1 MSILNKYNYAKSVC
15 LICTIVLSASV
26 ALAQT
31 QPAAQAPATAKK
43 AAKKNAD
50 KKNKYDG
57 MSLIPA
63 GTFWM
68 GAPDTDSRSR
78 DDERPRHKVYL
89 DAFYIDKYDVTVRD
103 YAVCVRAGKCTPP
116 ITDAELE
123 KKNTDD
129 YNTAVGNK
137 SDKKISSLY
146 SDADPYNLKP
156 DCSWGKVDRDNYPV
170 DCVTWDQA
178 KAYCEWENKRLPTE
192 AEWEKAARGGTDT
205 RWSFGNDPSV
215 ADQYEW
221 CLEDA
226 DEYKKAHTHPVGQKK
241 PNQYDLYDM
250 YGNMDQWVS
259 DLYAPDYYS
268 KSPLKN
274 PKGAKHGDNQW
285 GDSRVARGS
294 NAKTQCVETRAA
306 MREQADAASAGG
318 SFRCAVN

>member
-1 MSILNKYNYAKSVC
+1 MSILNRYNYAKSV
-15 LICTIVLSASV
+15 LFIATIALTTSI

-43 AAKKNAD
+43 AAKKTSD

-116 ITDAELE
+116 LTDAELIKWNQDE
-123 KKNTDD
+123 YDAEMGKKSEPLSDD
-129 YNTAVGNK
+129 SPAK
-137 SDKKISSLY
+137 F
-146 SDADPYNLKP
+146 KP
-156 DCSWGKVDRDNYPV
+156 DCSWGKVGRDNYPV
-170 DCVTWDQA
+170 DCVTWDQS
-178 KAYCEWENKRLPTE
+178 KAYCEWRNKRLPTE

-205 RWSFGNDPSV
+205 RWSFGDDPSL

-221 CLEDA
+221 CLHTGDA
-226 DEYKKAHTHPVGQKK
+226 YKTAHTHPVGQKK
-241 PNQYDLYDM
+241 PNQYGLYDM
-250 YGNMDQWVS
+250 QGNIVQWVS
-259 DLYAPDYYS
+259 DLYDMDYY
-268 KSPLKN
+268 KRSPMKN
-274 PKGAKHGDNQW
+274 PKGAKPGENQW
-285 GDSRVARGS
+285 GDSRTMKGNDSAF
-294 NAKTQCVETRAA
+294 QCIETRAT
-306 MREQADAASAGG
+306 MRIHGKADDPTGA
-318 SFRCAVN
+318 FRCTSN